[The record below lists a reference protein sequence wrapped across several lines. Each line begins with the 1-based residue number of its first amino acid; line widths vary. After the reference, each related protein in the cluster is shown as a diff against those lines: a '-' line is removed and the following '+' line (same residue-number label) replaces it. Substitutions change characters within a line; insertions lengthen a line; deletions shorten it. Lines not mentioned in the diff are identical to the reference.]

1 MKFRAAALSLLA
13 ASSLA
18 LNSRAENIPLDHPA
32 VEIVKKYLTAVVDQD
47 WKAAAGMLLPTSLDR
62 KQKET
67 ISIIKMAPTM
77 TDESQMLE
85 RLGAKDVR
93 ELETMSPQDFYVAD
107 RAAVHRKM
115 NVSPEV
121 KKRKK
126 ETLKIDVIG
135 LAGEDENR
143 VLHAVVRT
151 SQESLETKIE
161 ELFLISLVQDKTDP
175 KKWVVVPDMMR
186 PLTTSLKTGEETKEE
201 NAPSDA
207 KGDAKK

>member
-1 MKFRAAALSLLA
+1 MKLRFAVLSLLA
-13 ASSLA
+13 ATTLA

-32 VEIVKKYLTAVVDQD
+32 VEIVKKYLAAVVDQD
-47 WKAAAGMLLPTSLDR
+47 WKAAAEMLLPTSLDR

-77 TDESQMLE
+77 TDEAQMLE

-93 ELETMSPQDFYVAD
+93 ELEKMNPQDFYVAD

-115 NVSPEV
+115 NISPEV

-126 ETLKIDVIG
+126 DTLKIDVIG
-135 LAGEDENR
+135 LAGEDQNR

-161 ELFLISLVQDKTDP
+161 ELFLISVVQDKNDA

-201 NAPSDA
+201 APA
-207 KGDAKK
+207 EGKGDAKK